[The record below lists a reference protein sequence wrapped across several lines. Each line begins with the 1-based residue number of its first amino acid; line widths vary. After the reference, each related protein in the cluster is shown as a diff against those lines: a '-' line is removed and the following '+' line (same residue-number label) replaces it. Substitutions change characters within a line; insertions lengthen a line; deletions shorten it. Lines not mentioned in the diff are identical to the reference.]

1 MNEIVKIKDDR
12 GQELQITPDDV
23 RNVLCPSANDKEI
36 AMFLELC
43 RAQNLNPFIK
53 DAYLV
58 KYGSAPATIITGKEV
73 FTKRAAKNKSYKGFE
88 SGITVQRG
96 NSIERREGS
105 AVFDGEKLLGGWA
118 RVHVDGKHP
127 FFDEVAFSEYSSG
140 KSNWAT
146 KPGTMIRKV
155 ALVHA
160 LREAFPDDFQGLYSA
175 EEMSQD
181 TPQVVQVAESQ
192 CTVLD
197 TAEVEHE
204 QVATRDE
211 KIHAEYVKA
220 TKDAVEAGIKR
231 EGIMSWFESRFGHAM
246 GKINDSEKLETI
258 AWCKER
264 TADANELGINSQD
277 NVLMDDDIK
286 F

>member
-36 AMFLELC
+36 SMFLELC

-58 KYGSAPATIITGKEV
+58 KYGSNPATIITGKEV
-73 FTKRAAKNKSYKGFE
+73 FTKRAAKNKNYQGFE
-88 SGITVQRG
+88 AGVTVKSG
-96 NSIERREGS
+96 SKIERREGS
-105 AVFDGEKLLGGWA
+105 AVFQGESLLGGWA

-175 EEMSQD
+175 EEMAQN
-181 TPQVVQVAESQ
+181 TPQEPQEQSSQPQEPIVV
-192 CTVLD
+192 
-197 TAEVEHE
+197 EVVDNAIIE
-204 QVATRDE
+204 A
-211 KIHAEYVKA
+211 YKA
-220 TKDAVEAGIKR
+220 SYRAALEAGIQR
-231 EGIMSWFESRFGHAM
+231 DGIESWFMSFYGREMKELTGEEMQGTTRYL
-246 GKINDSEKLETI
+246 NDRIADKRKLAEEKNEKLAE
-258 AWCKER
+258 E
-264 TADANELGINSQD
+264 
-277 NVLMDDDIK
+277 DIV

>member
-88 SGITVQRG
+88 AGITVQRG

-175 EEMSQD
+175 EEMAQD
-181 TPQVVQVAESQ
+181 TPQEPQEQSSQPQEPIVVEAVDNETIEAYKASYRAA
-192 CTVLD
+192 LD
-197 TAEVEHE
+197 
-204 QVATRDE
+204 
-211 KIHAEYVKA
+211 
-220 TKDAVEAGIKR
+220 AGIKR
-231 EGIMSWFESRFGHAM
+231 DGIESWFMSFYGREMKELTGDEMQNTTRYL
-246 GKINDSEKLETI
+246 NDRISDKRKLAEEKNEKLVE
-258 AWCKER
+258 E
-264 TADANELGINSQD
+264 
-277 NVLMDDDIK
+277 DIV

>member
-36 AMFLELC
+36 SMFLELC

-58 KYGSAPATIITGKEV
+58 KYGSNPATIITGKEV
-73 FTKRAAKNKSYKGFE
+73 FTKRAAKNKNYQGFE
-88 SGITVQRG
+88 AGVTVKSG
-96 NSIERREGS
+96 SKIERREGS
-105 AVFDGEKLLGGWA
+105 AVFQGESLLGGWA

-175 EEMSQD
+175 EEMSQN
-181 TPQVVQVAESQ
+181 TPQEPQEQSSQ
-192 CTVLD
+192 TI
-197 TAEVEHE
+197 EVEPE
-204 QVATRDE
+204 QVIERDE
-211 KIHAEYVKA
+211 NIHAEYVKA
-220 TKDAVEAGIKR
+220 TRDAVEAGIKR
-231 EGIMSWFESRFGHAM
+231 EGIMSWFESRFGHEM
-246 GKINDSEKLETI
+246 GHINDAEKLATI
-258 AWCKER
+258 EWCKAR
-264 TADANELGINSQD
+264 TAEVNELSINPQEP
-277 NVLMDDDIK
+277 VLMDDDIA

>member
-36 AMFLELC
+36 SMFLELC

-58 KYGSAPATIITGKEV
+58 KYGSNPATIITGKEV

-88 SGITVQRG
+88 AGITVQRG

-175 EEMSQD
+175 EEMAQD
-181 TPQVVQVAESQ
+181 TTQEPQEQSSQ
-192 CTVLD
+192 PI
-197 TAEVEHE
+197 EVEPE
-204 QVATRDE
+204 QVIERDE
-211 KIHAEYVKA
+211 NIHAEYVKA
-220 TKDAVEAGIKR
+220 TRDAVEAGIKR
-231 EGIMSWFESRFGHAM
+231 EGIMSWFESRFGHEM
-246 GKINDSEKLETI
+246 GHINDAEKLATI
-258 AWCKER
+258 EWCKAR
-264 TADANELGINSQD
+264 TAEANELSINPQEP
-277 NVLMDDDIK
+277 VLMDDDIA

>member
-73 FTKRAAKNKSYKGFE
+73 FTKRAAKNKSYQGFE
-88 SGITVQRG
+88 AGITVQRG
-96 NSIERREGS
+96 NSIERRDGS

-181 TPQVVQVAESQ
+181 TPQEPQEQSSQPQEPIVVEA
-192 CTVLD
+192 
-197 TAEVEHE
+197 VENAIIE
-204 QVATRDE
+204 A
-211 KIHAEYVKA
+211 YKA
-220 TKDAVEAGIKR
+220 SYRAALEAGINR
-231 EGIMSWFESRFGHAM
+231 AGIESWFMSFFGREMRELTSYEMQRTTQYLNERIAD
-246 GKINDSEKLETI
+246 KRKLAEEKNEEL
-258 AWCKER
+258 
-264 TADANELGINSQD
+264 ADE
-277 NVLMDDDIK
+277 DIV

>member
-23 RNVLCPSANDKEI
+23 KNVLCPSANDKEI

-58 KYGSAPATIITGKEV
+58 KYGSNPATIITGKEV

-88 SGITVQRG
+88 AGITVQRG

-105 AVFDGEKLLGGWA
+105 AVFVGEKLLGGWA

-175 EEMSQD
+175 EEMAQD
-181 TPQVVQVAESQ
+181 TPQEPQEQSSQPQEPIVV
-192 CTVLD
+192 
-197 TAEVEHE
+197 EVVDNETIE
-204 QVATRDE
+204 A
-211 KIHAEYVKA
+211 YKA
-220 TKDAVEAGIKR
+220 AYREALEAGIKR
-231 EGIMSWFESRFGHAM
+231 DGIESWFMSFYGREMKKLTDDEMQRTTQYLNERIAD
-246 GKINDSEKLETI
+246 KRKRAEEKNEEL
-258 AWCKER
+258 
-264 TADANELGINSQD
+264 ADT
-277 NVLMDDDIK
+277 DIV

>member
-23 RNVLCPSANDKEI
+23 RNVFCPSANDKEI
-36 AMFLELC
+36 TMFLELC

-58 KYGSAPATIITGKEV
+58 KYGSNPATIITGKEV

-88 SGITVQRG
+88 AGITVQRG

-105 AVFDGEKLLGGWA
+105 AVFDGEKLIGGWA

-175 EEMSQD
+175 EEMAQNQPEKPREPISQ
-181 TPQVVQVAESQ
+181 PI
-192 CTVLD
+192 
-197 TAEVEHE
+197 EVEPE
-204 QVATRDE
+204 QVIERDE
-211 KIHAEYVKA
+211 NIHAEYVKA
-220 TKDAVEAGIKR
+220 TKEAVAAGIKR
-231 EGIMSWFESRFGHAM
+231 EGIMSWFESRFGHEM
-246 GKINDSEKLETI
+246 GKINDAEKLETI
-258 AWCKER
+258 EWCKAR
-264 TADANELGINSQD
+264 TSEANELSINQQEP
-277 NVLMDDDIK
+277 VLMDDAIV

>member
-88 SGITVQRG
+88 AGITVQRG

-105 AVFDGEKLLGGWA
+105 AVFAGEKLLGGWA

-160 LREAFPDDFQGLYSA
+160 LREAFPDVFQGLYSA
-175 EEMSQD
+175 EEMAQD
-181 TPQVVQVAESQ
+181 TPQEQSSQ
-192 CTVLD
+192 PI
-197 TAEVEHE
+197 EVEPK
-204 QVATRDE
+204 QVIERDE
-211 KIHAEYVKA
+211 NVHAEYVKA
-220 TKDAVEAGIKR
+220 TRDAVEAGIKR

-246 GKINDSEKLETI
+246 VKINDQEKLETI

-264 TADANELGINSQD
+264 TAEANELGINSQD

>member
-36 AMFLELC
+36 SMFLELC

-58 KYGSAPATIITGKEV
+58 KYGSNPATIITGKEV
-73 FTKRAAKNKSYKGFE
+73 FTKRAAKNKNYKGFE
-88 SGITVQRG
+88 AGITVQRG

-175 EEMSQD
+175 EEMAQD
-181 TPQVVQVAESQ
+181 TPQEPQEQSSQ
-192 CTVLD
+192 PI
-197 TAEVEHE
+197 EVEPE
-204 QVATRDE
+204 QVVERDE
-211 KIHAEYVKA
+211 NIHAEYVKA
-220 TKDAVEAGIKR
+220 TRDAVEAGIKR
-231 EGIMSWFESRFGHAM
+231 EGIMSWFESRFGHEM
-246 GKINDSEKLETI
+246 GHINDAEKLETI
-258 AWCKER
+258 EWCKAR
-264 TADANELGINSQD
+264 TAEANELSINPQEP
-277 NVLMDDDIK
+277 VLMDDDIK